1 MIISQIK
8 KNWLST
14 LIILNLL
21 FVSTCLS
28 LNVDASWVLK
38 KGSVKQDWSTNAGE
52 MRNSKFRPRGQEEI
66 PGVEWQYK
74 IQKGFSVLYMLF
86 EPGELKGMKQVSF
99 WLKSDKQ
106 AGLVVTLTEA
116 DNSNYQIFIDFPA
129 GEWKEF
135 SLPVSKFAFDKDTK
149 DENKRLDPDQIARL
163 AIVDI
168 SGLAGKSRG
177 SRTVLV
183 SELTLEL
190 DTPKKVRKEGDDSI
204 AEIYTMM
211 IEGTE
216 LIRLTYNSYYENH
229 VHVSP
234 DGTKFVFT
242 AFTKD
247 LNRDG
252 EVGEADMDSSEVG
265 IMDIDGNNYKLLT
278 NNEFADFGAVWSP
291 DGQRILFT
299 TNRFGGQF
307 DLATINI
314 DGSDL
319 QRLTSTPDAWE
330 MDPHWGKAAIV
341 FNRWTPGKK
350 PFPGIWKMNSDGSHE
365 VQLTDPSFPSMSKGA
380 PFGDMDPKISPDGKK
395 IAFERHQNNRGNFG
409 LGDYDLYVMDID
421 GRNIKDISQ
430 NSIAEAVPV
439 WSPDSKKLVFWV
451 VSENLED
458 ALEIFVI
465 NSDGSG
471 RRKITQEHD
480 QLQKEMPSWVSEDK
494 IVFSAKVSKK

>member
-1 MIISQIK
+1 MSKMK
-8 KNWLST
+8 KNWIRT
-14 LIILNLL
+14 LILLNLL
-21 FVSTCLS
+21 GVSTCLS
-28 LNVDASWVLK
+28 LNVDASRVLK
-38 KGSVKQDWSTNAGE
+38 KGAIKQDWLINTGE
-52 MRNSKFRPRGQEEI
+52 IRSRKFRPRGEEEI
-66 PGVEWQYK
+66 PGIEWQYR
-74 IQKGFSVLYMLF
+74 IQRGFSVLYMLF
-86 EPGELKGMKQVSF
+86 EPGELNGMKQVSF
-99 WLKSDKQ
+99 WLKSNKP
-106 AGLVVTLTEA
+106 AGLAVTLTEA
-116 DNSNYQIFIDFPA
+116 DDSNYQIFIDFSA
-129 GEWKEF
+129 ETWKEF
-135 SLPVSKFAFDKDTK
+135 SLPLSKFVFDKDTK

-168 SGLAGKSRG
+168 SGLAGRSRG

-190 DTPKKVRKEGDDSI
+190 DAPKKIAKKGDESI
-204 AEIYTMM
+204 AEIYT
-211 IEGTE
+211 IRTDGTG
-216 LIRLTYNSYYENH
+216 LTRLTYNHYYENH

-265 IMDIDGNNYKLLT
+265 IMDIDGSQYKLLT

-291 DGQRILFT
+291 DGKRILFT

-307 DLATINI
+307 DLATIKI

-330 MDPHWGKAAIV
+330 MDPHWEKVGIV

-350 PFPGIWKMNSDGSHE
+350 HFPGIWKMDSDGSDE
-365 VQLTDPSFPSMSKGA
+365 IQLTDPTFPKISKGA

-395 IAFERHQNNRGNFG
+395 IAFERHQNNKGNFG

-421 GRNIKDISQ
+421 GKNIKDISQ
-430 NSIAEAVPV
+430 NSIAEAVPT
-439 WSPDSKKLVFWV
+439 WSPDSKKLAFWV

-465 NSDGSG
+465 SSDGSG
-471 RRKITQEHD
+471 RRKITQEQD
-480 QLQKEMPSWVSEDK
+480 NLQKEMPSWISLDK
-494 IVFSAKVSKK
+494 IVFSAKVSKR

>member
-1 MIISQIK
+1 MRKRK

-14 LIILNLL
+14 LIILNVLGI
-21 FVSTCLS
+21 STCLS
-28 LNVDASWVLK
+28 LNVDASWILK
-38 KGSVKQDWSTNAGE
+38 KGAKKQDWLTNTGE
-52 MRNSKFRPRGQEEI
+52 IRSSQFRIRDEKQI
-66 PGVEWQYK
+66 AGVEWQYE
-74 IQKGFSVLYMLF
+74 IQRGFSVLYMLF
-86 EPGELKGMKQVSF
+86 GSGELNGMKQISF
-99 WLKSDKQ
+99 WLKSDRPG
-106 AGLVVTLTEA
+106 GLVVTLTEA
-116 DNSNYQIFIDFPA
+116 DNSNYQIFTDFPA

-135 SLPVSKFAFDKDTK
+135 SFPVSKFAFDTDTK
-149 DENKRLDPDQIARL
+149 DENNRLDPGQIARL

-168 SGLAGKSRG
+168 SGLAGKPKG
-177 SRTVLV
+177 SRTVML

-190 DTPKKVRKEGDDSI
+190 DAPKKTKGRGDDSI
-204 AEIYTMM
+204 AEIYTMR
-211 IEGTE
+211 IDGTE
-216 LIRLTYNSYYENH
+216 LTRLTYNQYHENH

-234 DGTKFVFT
+234 DGKKFVFT

-278 NNEFADFGAVWSP
+278 NNDFADFGAVWSP
-291 DGQRILFT
+291 DGQRVLFT

-307 DLATINI
+307 DLATIKI
-314 DGSDL
+314 DGSDF

-330 MDPHWGKAAIV
+330 MDPHWGKAVIV

-350 PFPGIWKMNSDGSHE
+350 HFPGIWKMDPDGSHE
-365 VQLTDPSFPSMSKGA
+365 VQLTDPSFSSVSKGA

-395 IAFERHQNNRGNFG
+395 IVFERHQNNKGNFG

-458 ALEIFVI
+458 ALEIFII
-465 NSDGSG
+465 NSDGSD
-471 RRKITQEHD
+471 RRKITQKTD
-480 QLQKEMPSWVSEDK
+480 NMQKEMPSWISEDK

>member
-1 MIISQIK
+1 MCKMKENWII
-8 KNWLST
+8 T
-14 LIILNLL
+14 LLLLCILG
-21 FVSTCLS
+21 VSTCLS
-28 LNVDASWVLK
+28 LNVDASKMLK
-38 KGSVKQDWSTNAGE
+38 KGAIKQDWLINTGE
-52 MRNSKFRPRGQEEI
+52 MRSQKFRPRGEEEI
-66 PGVEWQYK
+66 PGVEWQFK
-74 IQKGFSVLYMLF
+74 IQRGFSVLYMLF
-86 EPGELKGMKQVSF
+86 ELGELKGMKQVSF
-99 WLKSDKQ
+99 WLKSDKP
-106 AGLVVTLTEA
+106 AGLAVTLTEA

-129 GEWKEF
+129 ETWKEF
-135 SLPVSKFAFDKDTK
+135 SFPLTEFAFDKDTK

-163 AIVDI
+163 AFVDI
-168 SGLAGKSRG
+168 SGLSGKARG
-177 SRTVLV
+177 LRTVFV

-190 DTPKKVRKEGDDSI
+190 DAPKKISKKGDDSI
-204 AEIYTMM
+204 AEIYTMR
-211 IEGTE
+211 IDGTE
-216 LIRLTYNSYYENH
+216 LTRLTYNFYYENH

-265 IMDIDGNNYKLLT
+265 IMDIDGSNYKLLT

-291 DGQRILFT
+291 NGQRILFT

-307 DLATINI
+307 DLATIKI
-314 DGSDL
+314 DGSDF
-319 QRLTSTPDAWE
+319 QRLTSTPNAWE
-330 MDPHWGKAAIV
+330 MDPHWGKDAIV

-350 PFPGIWKMNSDGSHE
+350 HFPGIWKMNPDGSHE
-365 VQLTDPSFPSMSKGA
+365 VQLTDPSFSSVSKGA

-395 IAFERHQNNRGNFG
+395 IVFERHQNNKGNFG
-409 LGDYDLYVMDID
+409 FGDYDLYVMDID

-430 NSIAEAVPV
+430 NSIAEAVPA
-439 WSPDSKKLVFWV
+439 WSPDSKKLVFWA

-480 QLQKEMPSWVSEDK
+480 QLQKEMPSWASEDK